1 MHQLIKD
8 HLEDY
13 LRDPGTRVPP
23 DFQVHL
29 ASCGACARE
38 LELLATQ
45 ARLFRGALAAK
56 DVEPSPGFYAR
67 VMTRIEERP
76 DDSIWAAL
84 LEPAF
89 GRRLA
94 IACGTLALLLGSYIA
109 TSERAEHPSAPSG
122 VVMSQEGQSTTFQ
135 NSQAP
140 GERDAVLVNLVTYR
154 D

>member
-1 MHQLIKD
+1 MLIS
-8 HLEDY
+8 
-13 LRDPGTRVPP
+13 
-23 DFQVHL
+23 
-29 ASCGACARE
+29 ASCGSLCSGTGIAGHPS
-38 LELLATQ
+38 
-45 ARLFRGALAAK
+45 RLFRGALAAK
-56 DVEPSPGFYAR
+56 DAEPSPGFYAR

-109 TSERAEHPSAPSG
+109 TTERAEHPSAPSG
-122 VVMSQEGQSTTFQ
+122 VVMSQDGQSTTFKTA
-135 NSQAP
+135 SAP